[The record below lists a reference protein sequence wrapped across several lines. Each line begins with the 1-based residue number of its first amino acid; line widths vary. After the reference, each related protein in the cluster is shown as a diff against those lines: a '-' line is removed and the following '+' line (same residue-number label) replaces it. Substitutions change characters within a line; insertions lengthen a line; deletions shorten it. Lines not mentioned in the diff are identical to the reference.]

1 MLGVDKAVGN
11 YTGCAASI
19 GKAFAEKAD
28 YQHGSTYYVANLL
41 ERGVKVLVYVGESA
55 ELTNASKQLLK
66 LFSE

>member
-41 ERGVKVLVYVGESA
+41 ERGVKVLVYVGE
-55 ELTNASKQLLK
+55 
-66 LFSE
+66 